1 MARKPRIHYPGAV
14 YHVILRG
21 NAKQDIF
28 FDAEDRYRLYLLLQE
43 GVERFGYRVHAFC
56 FMTNHIHLAVQIA
69 DIPLAR
75 IMQNLS
81 FRYTRWVNGRQ
92 KRSGH
97 LFQGRYK
104 AVLVDAGSYLL
115 ELVRYLHLN
124 PVRANMVVSPDDYPW
139 SSHRAY
145 CGVETIPWIVT
156 EPTLAMLATNRELA
170 VRAYA
175 DFIRDG
181 LGQER
186 RPEFHGEGVAD
197 NRVFGDDDF
206 VERVVGNEVLSGRVS
221 LEDILSEVCQR
232 YSTTVDD
239 LARPGKERVAA
250 LRRAMAAWI
259 VQDVPS
265 VTLTE
270 LAERTGREVASLSA
284 AALRLQ
290 KRSSAEPELLREK
303 AILVSQMLKCQA

>member
-28 FDAEDRYRLYLLLQE
+28 FGVEDRYRLYLLLQE
-43 GVERFGYRVHAFC
+43 GVERFGHKVHAFC
-56 FMTNHIHLAVQIA
+56 LMTNHIHAVIQIA

-75 IMQNLS
+75 IMHNLS
-81 FRYTRWVNGRQ
+81 FRYTHWINWRQ

-104 AVLVDAGSYLL
+104 AVLVDADSYLL
-115 ELVRYLHLN
+115 ELVRYVHLN
-124 PVRANMVVSPDDYPW
+124 PVRANMVASPEDYPW

-145 CGVETIPWIVT
+145 CGVETIPWLAT
-156 EPTLAMLATNRELA
+156 EPSLSMLAKRRDHA
-170 VRAYA
+170 VRAYT
-175 DFIRDG
+175 DFIGDG
-181 LGQER
+181 LSQER
-186 RPEFHGEGVAD
+186 RPEFHGEGVVD
-197 NRVFGDDDF
+197 SRVFGDDEF
-206 VERVVGNEVLSGRVS
+206 VERLVGEEILSARVS
-221 LEDILSEVCQR
+221 LEDVLAGICEHYGISLHELS
-232 YSTTVDD
+232 
-239 LARPGKERVAA
+239 RPGKERTAA
-250 LRRAMAAWI
+250 SKRAMAAWI

-270 LAERTGREVASLSA
+270 LAQRTGREVASLSA

-290 KRSSAEPELLREK
+290 KRSVAEPELLREK
-303 AILVSQMLKCQA
+303 AILVEQILKCKP

>member
-1 MARKPRIHYPGAV
+1 MARKPRIHYPDAV

-28 FDAEDRYRLYLLLQE
+28 FAAEDRYRFYLLLQE
-43 GVERFGYRVHAFC
+43 GVERFGHRVHAFC
-56 FMTNHIHLAVQIA
+56 LMTNHIHLAVQVT

-81 FRYTRWVNGRQ
+81 FRYTQWVNGRQ

-104 AVLVDAGSYLL
+104 AVLVDADSYLL

-145 CGVETIPWIVT
+145 CAVETIPWLVT
-156 EPTLAMLATNRELA
+156 EPTLSMLATNRERA
-170 VRAYA
+170 VQAYA

-186 RPEFHGEGVAD
+186 RPEFHGEGSVD
-197 NRVFGDDDF
+197 SRVFGDDEF
-206 VERVVGNEVLSGRVS
+206 VERLVGDALLSGRVS
-221 LEDILSEVCQR
+221 LDDILSAICQR
-232 YSTTVDD
+232 YGTSHDE

-250 LRRAMAAWI
+250 SKRAMAAWI
-259 VQDVPS
+259 VQDLPS

-270 LAERTGREVASLSA
+270 LAERTGREVATLSS

-290 KRSSAEPELLREK
+290 KRSSSEPELLREK
-303 AILVSQMLKCQA
+303 EILLQQILK